1 MGDLG
6 EDQLSGG
13 GGESEDEDGD
23 DDPPPDHLLVAKLP
37 PLLDQ
42 VVLEDGGGHS
52 SPLLSAHRVL
62 SQVVNKDTV
71 QTSTGEHLLVR
82 ARGPKLVPVM
92 GTQLVLKSTRS
103 RAGTSVHTGE
113 PNLSLWSPHTAA
125 AHGTF
130 SQLVH
135 RRQGHSSVV
144 TGRAPAKSL
153 GSVHQC
159 AAERTRS
166 ANRADS

>member
-6 EDQLSGG
+6 EDQLGGG

-42 VVLEDGGGHS
+42 VVLQDRGGHS
-52 SPLLSAHRVL
+52 SPLLSAHRVRRL
-62 SQVVNKDTV
+62 STRILCRQAGAPTI
-71 QTSTGEHLLVR
+71 G

-92 GTQLVLKSTRS
+92 GSTSTQECTRS
-103 RAGTSVHTGE
+103 SAGTSVHTGE
-113 PNLSLWSPHTAA
+113 PNLSLRLRHTAA

-135 RRQGHSSVV
+135 RTQGHLRSNR
-144 TGRAPAKSL
+144 TGSRQESRVNAPMCSGTDK
-153 GSVHQC
+153 V
-159 AAERTRS
+159 RK
-166 ANRADS
+166 